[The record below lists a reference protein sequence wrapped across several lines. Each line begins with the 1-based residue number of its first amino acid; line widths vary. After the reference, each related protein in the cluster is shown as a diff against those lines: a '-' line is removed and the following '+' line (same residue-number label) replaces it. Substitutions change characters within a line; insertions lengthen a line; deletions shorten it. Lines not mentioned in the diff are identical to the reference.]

1 MTGAEQIMQAIIA
14 ALTAPAMDSVPAADI
29 HRDIVRAIEMDAP
42 LAIAVEEGDEPAPD
56 YPFIGFLDRTLE
68 FRLAVI
74 AKGKNTATLTDP
86 AIREAHAR
94 IMADTTLGG
103 IVFDITEGETTRQ
116 RDTLEKPVLATT
128 KTYRVR
134 YRTRE
139 SGLEISP

>member
-1 MTGAEQIMQAIIA
+1 MTGAEQIMQAVIA
-14 ALTAPAMDSVPAADI
+14 ALTVPAMTSVPAADV

-42 LAIAVEEGDEPAPD
+42 LAVAVEEGDEPAPD
-56 YPFIGFLDRTLE
+56 YPAIGFLDRTLE

-74 AKGKNTATLTDP
+74 AKGRNAAALADP
-86 AIREAHAR
+86 AITEAHGR
-94 IMADTTLGG
+94 IMADRTLGG

-116 RDTLEKPVLATT
+116 RDALEKPVLATI

-134 YRTRE
+134 YRTSE